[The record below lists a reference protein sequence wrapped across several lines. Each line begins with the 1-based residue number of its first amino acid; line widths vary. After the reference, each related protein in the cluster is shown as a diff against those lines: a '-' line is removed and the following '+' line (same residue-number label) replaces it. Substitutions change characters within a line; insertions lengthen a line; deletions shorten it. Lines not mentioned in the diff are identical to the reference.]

1 MSFFFSSRRRH
12 TRCALV
18 TGVQTCAL
26 PICQRLG
33 IFCLVDV
40 AASITDQMTVET
52 ESHGLDQCGPF
63 SSARAF
69 NRDARR
75 TIHFVRVVTVDR
87 HARHPIA
94 RGAHRQFVDS
104 RRIREAARKSTRSEL
119 QSLMRISY
127 AVTCLTKKYR

>member
-1 MSFFFSSRRRH
+1 MLRRPPRSTLTDTLFPYTTLFRSQAFAQDVH
-12 TRCALV
+12 RIV
-18 TGVQTCAL
+18 R
-26 PICQRLG
+26 QRLG

-94 RGAHRQFVDS
+94 RGAH
-104 RRIREAARKSTRSEL
+104 
-119 QSLMRISY
+119 
-127 AVTCLTKKYR
+127 